1 MEGEIYLKRLVVCMI
16 SMFLF
21 CNAMVAFAAN
31 QSPDSQN
38 LTITKMTKIIEEDP
52 RDAVAYLRRGE
63 AYLFN
68 QQRDLAINDLN
79 KAIELN
85 PKYAAAYLDRGW
97 IYLKQEQYAL
107 AIGDFD
113 AAIKIDPKY
122 AKPYFNKGEAYEEQR
137 LYQKAIDTYRSFIA
151 NAAPQDIQFV
161 ENARNSIRIL
171 GGTI

>member
-1 MEGEIYLKRLVVCMI
+1 MKRLLVCLL
-16 SMFLF
+16 SMFIF
-21 CNAMVAFAAN
+21 CNIAVAFAAN
-31 QSPDSQN
+31 QDSQD
-38 LTITKMTKIIEEDP
+38 LTITKMTKIIAEDP

-68 QQRDLAINDLN
+68 QQKDLAINDFN
-79 KAIELN
+79 KAVELN
-85 PKYAAAYLDRGW
+85 PKYASAYLDRGW

-107 AIGDFD
+107 AITDFD
-113 AAIKIDPKY
+113 AAIKLDPKY
-122 AKPYFNKGEAYEEQR
+122 AKPYFNKGQAYEEQR